1 MHKILIKL
9 FIKDYNNLSS
19 PKVRAAYG
27 ALAGIVGII
36 SNILLAGLKIIIGI
50 LAISPSIIAD
60 GINNLTDGVSS
71 IITLVGFKLSSKQAD
86 SDHPYGHQRLEYI
99 TGLIIAFIIFIIG
112 ITLLKD
118 SIVGVYELFTG
129 QAKALDIVNP
139 VVIIGCLVLSIGMKF
154 LQSSFYK
161 KMGTI
166 VSSDAL
172 FASAKDSL
180 NDCITTVAVLIS
192 TLVYIFSNGKINI
205 DSIAL
210 LVVSIF
216 ILVSSISLIKDTIDP
231 LVGVIPS
238 DEEVTKIAN
247 AIKAYDGVLG
257 IHDLVVHSYG
267 PNMNFVTVHVEV
279 SREVDVMKSHDLI
292 DNIEHE
298 VSKLLNILL
307 TIHMDPVEVNDEKT
321 NEIKVV
327 VKQILEDIDP
337 KLSFHDFRIVPGPT
351 HTNILFDVVMP
362 FEYPITAKELKTA
375 IEDKVKEHNETWNT
389 VIEIDTMYSRN
400 KH

>member
-19 PKVRAAYG
+19 PKVRSAYG

-36 SNILLAGLKIIIGI
+36 SNILLAGLKIIIGVI
-50 LAISPSIIAD
+50 SISPSIIAD

-71 IITLVGFKLSSKQAD
+71 IITLIGFKLSSKKAD

-99 TGLIIAFIIFIIG
+99 TGLIIAFLILMIG
-112 ITLLKD
+112 VTLFKD
-118 SIVGVYELFTG
+118 SVLGVYDLING
-129 QAKALDIVNP
+129 KAEALNIVNP
-139 VVIIGCLVLSIGMKF
+139 YVVIGCLVLSIGMKF
-154 LQSSFYK
+154 LQASFYK
-161 KMGTI
+161 KMGKI
-166 VSSDAL
+166 VSSDTL
-172 FASAKDSL
+172 FANAKDSI

-192 TLVYIFSNGKINI
+192 TLVYIFSDGKINI

-210 LVVSIF
+210 LVVSVF
-216 ILVSSISLIKDTIDP
+216 ILISSISLIKETIDP

-238 DEEVTKIAN
+238 EEEVEEIAN

-257 IHDLVVHSYG
+257 IHDLVVHNYG

-298 VSKLLNILL
+298 VSKKLNILL
-307 TIHMDPVEVNDEKT
+307 TIHMDPVEVNDEAT
-321 NEIKVV
+321 NKIKVV
-327 VKQILEDIDP
+327 VKKILEDIDS

-351 HTNILFDVVMP
+351 HTNVLFDVVIP
-362 FEYPITAKELKTA
+362 FEYPLTAKELRTV
-375 IEDKVKEHNETWNT
+375 IQDKIKEHNETWIA
-389 VIEIDTMYSRN
+389 VIEIDKMYARI